1 MPFTKLKLTTF
12 GTTLETKWKQGKG
25 VHFTR
30 IAMGDGLIGS
40 GSMINRTALV
50 HERHSLR
57 IDGVVATDDAAQ
69 AAVIATLDNKDLTEG
84 FLYRELALMAQDPDT
99 GQEGAYLYDNAGQEC
114 EFLDTQNSGVV
125 IYERMKLLIRT
136 EQTDSIT
143 FDASGNPLNITWA
156 ELEGLLAKKA
166 DLGSDGKVV
175 TAQIP
180 DLFVVSGTEPEKGPV
195 LWFDT
200 SGGQAAANAMLELAE
215 DSGAYFN
222 SFLHSLPGRM
232 IVRTFPFNLMTVWP
246 CFTASTVIYLIS
258 ETRMAV
264 EQRVS
269 ITMASRSSP
278 LL

>member
-215 DSGAYFN
+215 AVTAEVEGDTYSIRNA
-222 SFLHSLPGRM
+222 
-232 IVRTFPFNLMTVWP
+232 TVNQAP
-246 CFTASTVIYLIS
+246 TAGGYNFD
-258 ETRMAV
+258 
-264 EQRVS
+264 
-269 ITMASRSSP
+269 